1 MCVCVCLW
9 LSILPHRLSA
19 MSDSVPVPASFAK
32 KAAQVARLKARK
44 TKAVTTERKAR
55 SARRVAAFRKA
66 EKHVA
71 EYRQAE
77 KQKVAAR
84 RAAKKD
90 GLLYREEEPKVAFAI
105 RIRGL
110 VGVPPKQRKILQLLR
125 LRQINNGVFIKVNK
139 ATQNMLRLVEPY
151 ITYGYPSRKTIRELV
166 YKRGFGKVN
175 KQRVALT
182 DNAIIEKSLGDKGL
196 ICVEDL
202 IHELVTCGPNFKA
215 VSNFFWPFKLNSP
228 RGGFSYKKTHFIE
241 GGDCGNR
248 EEEINKLIQR
258 MN

>member
-1 MCVCVCLW
+1 MIVFLCFMLGVGVGADDLVAEIIHVLILVSFVVGGRVLW
-9 LSILPHRLSA
+9 LCR
-19 MSDSVPVPASFAK
+19 
-32 KAAQVARLKARK
+32 
-44 TKAVTTERKAR
+44 
-55 SARRVAAFRKA
+55 
-66 EKHVA
+66 
-71 EYRQAE
+71 
-77 KQKVAAR
+77 
-84 RAAKKD
+84 
-90 GLLYREEEPKVAFAI
+90 
-105 RIRGL
+105 
-110 VGVPPKQRKILQLLR
+110 
-125 LRQINNGVFIKVNK
+125 
-139 ATQNMLRLVEPY
+139 
-151 ITYGYPSRKTIRELV
+151 YPSRKTIRELV